1 MVSNEKHACPT
12 WNFHNRSNHSPQK
25 EFFLKKKFL
34 RAEGDGESEV
44 RVPSKKKREQEAAAK
59 KLQDQEEQEEQEPP
73 SKTPVSKESTPARAT
88 SPSSTVVSTE
98 VEGEEEERPRAAKP
112 VASSRY
118 KGFGNFD
125 QVNSRVACG
134 E

>member
-1 MVSNEKHACPT
+1 M
-12 WNFHNRSNHSPQK
+12 
-25 EFFLKKKFL
+25 
-34 RAEGDGESEV
+34 

-98 VEGEEEERPRAAKP
+98 AEGEVEEERPRAAKP

-118 KGFGNFD
+118 KGFDHFD
-125 QVNSRVACG
+125 QIHRCG